1 MAKINDQQQQIKYGF
16 ITDLWTLIK
25 EYDIPEDTDAYWDA
39 LIDDVGRLGNKYE
52 DLTGGNDHMY
62 RLMLIAFVAAKER
75 QLKQM
80 KSCAAS

>member
-1 MAKINDQQQQIKYGF
+1 MNITEQERRIKHAF
-16 ITDLWTLIK
+16 VLDLWNLIK

-62 RLMLIAFVAAKER
+62 RLMLMAFISAKER
-75 QLKQM
+75 QLKQAE
-80 KSCAAS
+80 SCAAS